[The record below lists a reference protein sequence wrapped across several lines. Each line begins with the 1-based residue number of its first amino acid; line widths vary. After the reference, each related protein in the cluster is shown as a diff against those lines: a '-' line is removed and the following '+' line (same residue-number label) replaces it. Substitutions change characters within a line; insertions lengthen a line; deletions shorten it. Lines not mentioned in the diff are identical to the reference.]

1 MDVRRVVTGHNADGK
16 SVFASDEPVAPVTVK
31 LLPGA
36 EFHRLWGG
44 DEAPKFPDDG
54 SHPAEAT
61 YFPPIG
67 GFRFGLFMIPPETTV
82 PAADLDL
89 AVAMAEM
96 EEKMPGLAGHMEP
109 DSPGMHTTA
118 TIDFEYVIS
127 GSITLELDDGA
138 EVLLKAGDTVVQNGT
153 RHAWRNRGTEPC
165 RLVVAIFGAHHATEH
180 PC

>member
-1 MDVRRVVTGHNADGK
+1 MDVRRVVTGHDGKGK
-16 SVFASDEPVAPVTVK
+16 SVFASDEKVKPVTVQ

-36 EFHRLWGG
+36 EFHRLWGA
-44 DEAPKFPDDG
+44 DDAPKFPDDG
-54 SHPAEAT
+54 SQPAHST

-67 GFRFGLFMIPPETTV
+67 GFRFGLFMIPPATTV

-96 EEKMPGLAGHMEP
+96 EEKMPGLAAHMEP
-109 DSPGMHTTA
+109 ESPGMHTTA

-127 GSITLELDDGA
+127 GSIVLELDDGA
-138 EVLLKAGDTVVQNGT
+138 EVTLNAGDTVVQNGT

-165 RLVVAIFGAHHATEH
+165 RLVVAICGAHHATE
-180 PC
+180 PPS